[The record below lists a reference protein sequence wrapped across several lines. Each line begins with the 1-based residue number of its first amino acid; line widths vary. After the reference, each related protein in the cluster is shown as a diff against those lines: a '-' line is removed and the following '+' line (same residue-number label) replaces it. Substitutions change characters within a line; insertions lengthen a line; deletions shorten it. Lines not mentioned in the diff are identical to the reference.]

1 MIAKRTIKNLI
12 QDQHIS
18 SWRSLAF
25 WLSSSHF
32 FFFAVLD
39 LNSNLFQ
46 ELLWKFKLSNK
57 IKTWWFS
64 NFKLQNSKVVII
76 PAFGAPCVWSSTRA
90 AALPWWRC
98 LWEWALCLL
107 AAPLPALPV
116 RCRCRRCC
124 QRQCCRRRHCW
135 GEPAAQSVYLVRS
148 SLLLPPGGVQ
158 STPTIV
164 IMVRSTAIT
173 TSANACEAAS
183 AGTTASTIQNP
194 SVALTWSDEKESGRY
209 SACCMAQRFI
219 WWDIVPKNPDWL
231 CYRYFTL
238 LYGPNCRLALSEMI
252 KISTL
257 GSSKNLE

>member
-1 MIAKRTIKNLI
+1 MIL
-12 QDQHIS
+12 
-18 SWRSLAF
+18 
-25 WLSSSHF
+25 
-32 FFFAVLD
+32 V
-39 LNSNLFQ
+39 
-46 ELLWKFKLSNK
+46 
-57 IKTWWFS
+57 
-64 NFKLQNSKVVII
+64 FKLQNSKVVII
-76 PAFGAPCVWSSTRA
+76 PAFGAPCVWSSARA

-116 RCRCRRCC
+116 RCRRRRRCCC
-124 QRQCCRRRHCW
+124 QRQYCRRRRRCW

-194 SVALTWSDEKESGRY
+194 QRRSHLVGREGERTLY

-257 GSSKNLE
+257 GSLENLE

>member
-1 MIAKRTIKNLI
+1 MIL
-12 QDQHIS
+12 
-18 SWRSLAF
+18 
-25 WLSSSHF
+25 
-32 FFFAVLD
+32 V
-39 LNSNLFQ
+39 
-46 ELLWKFKLSNK
+46 
-57 IKTWWFS
+57 
-64 NFKLQNSKVVII
+64 FKLQNSKVVII
-76 PAFGAPCVWSSTRA
+76 PAFGAPCVWSSARA

-116 RCRCRRCC
+116 RCR
-124 QRQCCRRRHCW
+124 RRRRCW

-209 SACCMAQRFI
+209 TLPVAWHRDLSGEILSQKIRIEFI
-219 WWDIVPKNPDWL
+219 IDNPH
-231 CYRYFTL
+231 F
-238 LYGPNCRLALSEMI
+238 
-252 KISTL
+252 
-257 GSSKNLE
+257 

>member
-1 MIAKRTIKNLI
+1 MIL
-12 QDQHIS
+12 
-18 SWRSLAF
+18 
-25 WLSSSHF
+25 
-32 FFFAVLD
+32 V
-39 LNSNLFQ
+39 
-46 ELLWKFKLSNK
+46 
-57 IKTWWFS
+57 
-64 NFKLQNSKVVII
+64 FKLQNSKVVII
-76 PAFGAPCVWSSTRA
+76 PAFGAPCVWSSARA

-107 AAPLPALPV
+107 AAPLLALPV
-116 RCRCRRCC
+116 RCRRRRCH
-124 QRQCCRRRHCW
+124 RRRCHRRRCW

-209 SACCMAQRFI
+209 TLPVAWHRDLSGEILSQKIRIEFI
-219 WWDIVPKNPDWL
+219 IDNPH
-231 CYRYFTL
+231 F
-238 LYGPNCRLALSEMI
+238 
-252 KISTL
+252 
-257 GSSKNLE
+257 